1 MQEAMQQALKDP
13 QVAQQ
18 MQAIQEAMK
27 KPEVAAQVEQ
37 MTAAMQDQQLQ
48 ERIAQLKDDPE
59 LAGMFEDIQKNGM
72 SALMKYWNDPK
83 TLAKIG
89 ERMGP
94 VAEGAAAA
102 PQPQAAAAASMPEIN
117 NLLDAAK
124 HGDLEAV
131 QDFLAIGKDVNE
143 RDGDGRSAL
152 HYAVAYSHGDIV
164 EELISSGADL
174 EARDSKENTPLHY
187 AAGYG
192 RSQLVRQLLEAGAQ
206 AAAENAN
213 GQSALDLVTAEP
225 RNPINKDADTL
236 TILEHAVTAGLQME
250 GA

>member
-1 MQEAMQQALKDP
+1 MKDP

-18 MQAIQEAMK
+18 MQSIQEAMK
-27 KPEVAAQVEQ
+27 KPEIAAQVEQ

-48 ERIAQLKDDPE
+48 QRIAQLKDDPE

-72 SALMKYWNDPK
+72 GALMKYWNDPA

-89 ERMGP
+89 ERMGS
-94 VAEGAAAA
+94 AGD
-102 PQPQAAAAASMPEIN
+102 PQAAVAATAQRQAPNPASIPEIN

-152 HYAVAYSHGDIV
+152 HYAVAYSHADIV
-164 EELISSGADL
+164 DELVSSGADV
-174 EARDSKENTPLHY
+174 EAQDTKKNTPLHY

-192 RSQLVRQLLEAGAQ
+192 RSALVRQLLEAGAH
-206 AAAENAN
+206 AAAENAS

-236 TILEHAVTAGLQME
+236 AMLEHAVTVGLQME